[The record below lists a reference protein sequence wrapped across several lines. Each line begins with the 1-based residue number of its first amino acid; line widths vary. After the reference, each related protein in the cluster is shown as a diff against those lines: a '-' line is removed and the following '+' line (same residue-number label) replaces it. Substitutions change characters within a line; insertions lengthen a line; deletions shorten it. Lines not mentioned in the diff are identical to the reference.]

1 MINADSLLLKVTDVA
16 ILVGVS
22 STTVR
27 RLVQEGK
34 FPQGIKLGGSRLW
47 KAAEL
52 KDWIAAGSPDVKT
65 WNAMADAAASRKSV
79 RR

>member
-34 FPQGIKLGGSRLW
+34 LPQGIKLGGSRLW
-47 KAAEL
+47 NAAEL
-52 KDWIAAGSPDVKT
+52 KDWIEARLPDVKT
-65 WNAMADAAASRKSV
+65 WNAMVDAKAKAKV
-79 RR
+79 RG